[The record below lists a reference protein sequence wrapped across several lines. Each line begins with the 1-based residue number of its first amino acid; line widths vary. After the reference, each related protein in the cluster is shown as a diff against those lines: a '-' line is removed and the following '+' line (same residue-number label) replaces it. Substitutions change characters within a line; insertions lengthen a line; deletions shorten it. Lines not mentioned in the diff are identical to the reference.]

1 MFQFFASV
9 ANIFKTAV
17 NFIVDL
23 FQMLLNL
30 VGLIVKGFGFL
41 TRIVAELPPFLI
53 PFAMGFVALA
63 ILYQVLNKGS

>member
-1 MFQFFASV
+1 MFQFFESV

-23 FQMLLNL
+23 VQMLFNL
-30 VGLIVKGFGFL
+30 IGLIVKGFGFL
-41 TRIVAELPPFLI
+41 TRVVAELPPFLI
-53 PFAMGFVALA
+53 PFAMGFVVLA

>member
-1 MFQFFASV
+1 MFQFFESV
-9 ANIFKTAV
+9 ANILKTVV

-23 FQMLLNL
+23 VQMLFNL
-30 VGLIVKGFGFL
+30 IGLIVKGFGFL
-41 TRIVAELPPFLI
+41 TRVVAELPPFLI

>member
-1 MFQFFASV
+1 MFQFFESV

-23 FQMLLNL
+23 VQMLFNL
-30 VGLIVKGFGFL
+30 IGLIVKGFGFL
-41 TRIVAELPPFLI
+41 TRVVAELPPFLI
-53 PFAMGFVALA
+53 PFAMGFIALA